1 MEKETRVKLMG
12 VRGTMPVHGPGC
24 RVFGGATSC
33 VFVSMGGQ
41 AIILDAGTGLSGP
54 AFDEFFGAEH
64 FTLLLTHSHVDH
76 IMGFPPFPALFD
88 GRRSGE
94 VYLKTR
100 AGLDARAQI
109 EKLMAPPLW
118 PIKTAALKADVA
130 FRDVPES
137 FSLGG
142 VRVDTME
149 IAHPGG
155 CTAYRLSC
163 GGVSLVYATD
173 YEPESDA
180 PEEFLSFARG
190 CSLLL
195 LDAQYTPAEYEKTKG
210 YGHSTT
216 RRSLRLARECGAKTT
231 LLVHHDPKRT
241 DAQLLAIEAELGT
254 APAIRFGREG
264 EEVLLK

>member
-1 MEKETRVKLMG
+1 MENDIRVKLMG
-12 VRGTMPVHGPGC
+12 VRGTMPVHGPDC

-54 AFDEFFGAEH
+54 GFDSFFGAEH

-88 GRRSGE
+88 GRHSGE

-100 AGLDARAQI
+100 GGLDARAQL

-118 PIKTAALKADVA
+118 PIKTSAVKADVA

-137 FSLGG
+137 FSLGD

-149 IAHPGG
+149 IGHPGG
-155 CTAYRLSC
+155 CTAYRLSF
-163 GGVSLVYATD
+163 GGRSLVYATD
-173 YEPESDA
+173 YEPECDA
-180 PEEFLSFARG
+180 PERFLNFARG

-195 LDAQYTPAEYEKTKG
+195 LDAQYTPAEYANTMG
-210 YGHSTT
+210 FGHSTT
-216 RRSLRLARECGAKTT
+216 ERSLRIARGCAAKTT

-241 DAQLLAIEAELGT
+241 DAKLLALEAELGT
-254 APAIRFGREG
+254 AQDIRFGREG
-264 EEVLLK
+264 EEVIF